1 MQANVYNDVPFDPSQ
16 LKVEVKNT
24 TIKVLC
30 DMLEH
35 DMIDM
40 QPDFQR
46 HANLWDIKK
55 KSRFI
60 ESIILGIPIPS
71 MFFYVD
77 MDSKKWVVIDGL
89 QRLCALY
96 DFMVT
101 RKARLKGLELL
112 RNLENFS
119 VDEFSYFD
127 QLDMAMRN
135 VTLNVISGDA
145 SRDAIYLIFK
155 RINSEGLALR
165 PAEIRNALYR
175 GKGMDFIK
183 SIADDAEFLKLIDGA
198 VSTKRMVHYDYVA
211 RFMAFYIN
219 GYQSYKDKMDTF
231 LGDTLNNLNTTS
243 EQYLFTELRE
253 TFFRSLRIC
262 CSLLDEDVFRSPI
275 VWDNKKK
282 SNPMSITLFE
292 TMMCSVSHLDMN
304 QAQNLLNQKNLYRD
318 MYYTLFQDHKLQKM
332 LAQGTGQPNSVHY
345 RFEKMDQ
352 LVKNVMI

>member
-1 MQANVYNDVPFDPSQ
+1 MQVNIYKELPFDPSQ

-24 TIKVLC
+24 TVKVLC

-77 MDSKKWVVIDGL
+77 RDSKKWVVIDGL

-101 RKARLKGLELL
+101 KKVRLKGLELL
-112 RNLENFS
+112 KNVEDYSLE
-119 VDEFSYFD
+119 EFSYFD

-183 SIADDAEFLKLIDGA
+183 SIADDPEFLKVINGA

-211 RFMAFYIN
+211 RFIAFHIN
-219 GYQSYKDKMDTF
+219 GYHSYKDRMDTF
-231 LGDTLNNLNTTS
+231 LSDTLNNLNAIHD
-243 EQYLFTELRE
+243 QYLFTELRE

-275 VWDNKKK
+275 MIDSRKK

-292 TMMCSVSHLDMN
+292 TMMYSVSHLDMR
-304 QAQNLLNQKNLYRD
+304 QEYILLNCKNKYRD
-318 MYYTLFQDHKLQKM
+318 LYFELFKDSKLQKM

-345 RFEKMDQ
+345 RFEKMEE
-352 LVKNVMI
+352 LVNITLL